1 MYTFSAGSLHSTN
14 VKLMRNIWIL
24 HDNQWHK
31 YALRNAEILLATS
44 LGTVMDKSWEFHSI
58 IGLDVSPL
66 LQLSCES
73 EWKNLSVQQ
82 GQIPI
87 LPYLTVDWLIWT

>member
-1 MYTFSAGSLHSTN
+1 M
-14 VKLMRNIWIL
+14 
-24 HDNQWHK
+24 
-31 YALRNAEILLATS
+31 
-44 LGTVMDKSWEFHSI
+44 MDKSSEFHSI